1 MKWEFDILYWFQSLH
16 NPVLNQIE
24 KIITAFGDGGFFWIG
39 LTIAILIFVKDKRVG
54 LTCALS
60 LAAEAL
66 LVLILKNTVRR
77 SRPIWLDPSVQML
90 VKIPKDFSFPSGHSG
105 ASFAVSVGI
114 FCYNKKWGTA
124 AIVLAVLIAISRLY
138 LFVHFPTDVI
148 VGTLIG
154 ITMAILMN
162 YFVKK
167 KYPEP
172 LIMSSKS

>member
-90 VKIPKDFSFPSGHSG
+90 AKIPKDFSFPSGHSG
-105 ASFAVSVGI
+105 ASFAVSVSI
-114 FCYNKKWGTA
+114 F
-124 AIVLAVLIAISRLY
+124 L
-138 LFVHFPTDVI
+138 
-148 VGTLIG
+148 
-154 ITMAILMN
+154 
-162 YFVKK
+162 
-167 KYPEP
+167 
-172 LIMSSKS
+172 

>member
-105 ASFAVSVGI
+105 ASFAVSVSI
-114 FCYNKKWGTA
+114 FLYNKK
-124 AIVLAVLIAISRLY
+124 
-138 LFVHFPTDVI
+138 
-148 VGTLIG
+148 
-154 ITMAILMN
+154 
-162 YFVKK
+162 
-167 KYPEP
+167 
-172 LIMSSKS
+172 